1 MIVRLP
7 ENLER
12 SLRAE
17 VAGGR
22 FRSVDDAVAEAVRR
36 LLQGPGGAPPE
47 SRPGDPLIGALRD
60 DPEAAAELDE
70 IVEDAMERRRSEA
83 WRDVDLE

>member
-7 ENLER
+7 KNLEK

-22 FRSVDDAVAEAVRR
+22 FQSVDDAVAEAVRR
-36 LLQGPGGAPPE
+36 LLQDREDDSPKSPTAE
-47 SRPGDPLIGALRD
+47 TIDPLIGALRD
-60 DPEAAAELDE
+60 DPEAATELDE
-70 IVEDAMERRRSEA
+70 IVEDAMRRRGSEA
-83 WRDVDLE
+83 WRA

>member
-7 ENLER
+7 ENLEK

-22 FRSVDDAVAEAVRR
+22 FRSVDDTVAEAVRR
-36 LLQGPGGAPPE
+36 LLGDPE
-47 SRPGDPLIGALRD
+47 AADPLIGVLRD
-60 DPEAAAELDE
+60 DPEAVAELDE
-70 IVEDAMERRRSEA
+70 IVEDAMRRRGSEA
-83 WRDVDLE
+83 WPA

>member
-7 ENLER
+7 ENLEK

-36 LLQGPGGAPPE
+36 LLQDPGGVPPE
-47 SRPGDPLIGALRD
+47 SRPEEPADPLIGALRD

-70 IVEDAMERRRSEA
+70 IVEDAMRRRRSET
-83 WRDVDLE
+83 WRL